1 MKPCGMSIYAH
12 GGLGEECRHSQAS
25 MVYQF
30 HVMAIL
36 QLLAPMSMLIELMSA
51 VLLDIAAVAVALA
64 ISMLIVGVVEDKLF
78 DMLLVAESIVEAV
91 DIVVEL
97 MSIART
103 VDWTEGDETVK
114 RSKGLTEVWEVVFV
128 MCK

>member
-1 MKPCGMSIYAH
+1 
-12 GGLGEECRHSQAS
+12 

>member
-1 MKPCGMSIYAH
+1 
-12 GGLGEECRHSQAS
+12 

-103 VDWTEGDETVK
+103 VDG
-114 RSKGLTEVWEVVFV
+114 R
-128 MCK
+128 